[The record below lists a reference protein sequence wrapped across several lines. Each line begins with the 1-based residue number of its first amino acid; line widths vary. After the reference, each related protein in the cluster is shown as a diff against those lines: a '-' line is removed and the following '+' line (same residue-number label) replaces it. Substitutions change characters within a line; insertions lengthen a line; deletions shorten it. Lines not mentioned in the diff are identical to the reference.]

1 MTLEQAAYL
10 AEIIGV
16 IVVTVTLIYLAVQ
29 VRQGAEL
36 LRSESR
42 QAQVAND
49 QEGVYKFVEHPELG
63 RIFSQK
69 ETPSADEKVRLQ
81 FWLIG
86 QMRAREHEWLQY
98 RTGALDE
105 ETWLSYRG
113 VIYFLL
119 GTERA
124 KALWALCSP
133 YFNADYVEMVAAM
146 MHEVPH
152 TDFWDKLEAIS

>member
-1 MTLEQAAYL
+1 MALEQYAYL

-16 IVVTVTLIYLAVQ
+16 IVVVVTLIYLSVQ

-49 QEGVYKFVEHPELG
+49 QNGVYRFVEHPELG
-63 RIFSQK
+63 RLFSQR
-69 ETPSADEKVRLQ
+69 ETPSFEEKIKLQ
-81 FWLIG
+81 FWIIG
-86 QMRAREHEWLQY
+86 QMRAREHECLQH
-98 RTGALDE
+98 RSGAMDE
-105 ETWLSYRG
+105 ETWLSYRD

-124 KALWALCSP
+124 RALWDMCSP
-133 YFNADYVEMVAAM
+133 FFNPDYAEMVGKM
-146 MHEVPH
+146 IKEVLCI
-152 TDFWDKLEAIS
+152 DFWEKLEDVK

>member
-1 MTLEQAAYL
+1 MTLEQYAYL

-16 IVVTVTLIYLAVQ
+16 IVVVVTLIYLSVQ

-49 QEGVYKFVEHPELG
+49 QNGVYRIVEHPELG
-63 RIFSQK
+63 RLFSQK
-69 ETPSADEKVRLQ
+69 ETPSFEEKVRLQ
-81 FWLIG
+81 FWIIG
-86 QMRAREHEWLQY
+86 QMRAREHEWLQH
-98 RTGALDE
+98 RSGAMDE
-105 ETWLSYRG
+105 DTWMSYRD

-124 KALWALCSP
+124 RALWEMCSP
-133 YFNADYVEMVAAM
+133 FFNPDFAEMVRDM
-146 MHEVPH
+146 MDDVPCI
-152 TDFWDKLEAIS
+152 DFWEKLEAIR